1 MKRGMVGNA
10 YDVISK
16 GQFCEIYPNEIIIL
30 SCLPE
35 SRSQPLDRET
45 ILALTQ
51 FAVLNSLRIF
61 RRLDNSVFLF
71 WNSDDEGRKEK
82 IIQKIFCTGLPDSS
96 VNSKC

>member
-1 MKRGMVGNA
+1 MNMKRGIVGNA

-35 SRSQPLDRET
+35 SRSQPLGRET

-51 FAVLNSLRIF
+51 FAILNSLRIF

-71 WNSDDEGRKEK
+71 WDSDDEGRKK
-82 IIQKIFCTGLPDSS
+82 KL
-96 VNSKC
+96 SKKYFAQDCLARR